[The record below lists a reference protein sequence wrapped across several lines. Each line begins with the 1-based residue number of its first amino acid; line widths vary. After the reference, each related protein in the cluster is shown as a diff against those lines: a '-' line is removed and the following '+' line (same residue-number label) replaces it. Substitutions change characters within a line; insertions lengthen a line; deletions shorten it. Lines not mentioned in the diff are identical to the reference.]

1 MPDSFPESVEARL
14 GAGFN
19 PESGEYNEVIGRLL
33 KKKYPLIIPK
43 PPIPDDPT
51 EEITVAQ
58 EDGYAHEAWV
68 WHPEDKEKGLKGEW
82 LKHQASFDPDT
93 DMLLKGMTHETIDK
107 TIAGEEGHSEIYK
120 GKDGY
125 YYRRP
130 IKK

>member
-14 GAGFN
+14 GAGFD
-19 PESGEYNEVIGRLL
+19 PESKKYNEVIGRLL

-51 EEITVAQ
+51 TEITVAQ
-58 EDGYAHEAWV
+58 PEEKYGYAHEAWV
-68 WHPEDKEKGLKGEW
+68 WHPKEKDW
-82 LKHQASFDPDT
+82 VKHQASFDPDT
-93 DMLLKGMTHETIDK
+93 NMLLKGMTHK
-107 TIAGEEGHSEIYK
+107 TINNTLEGEEGHSEIYK
-120 GKDGY
+120 KDDGY

>member
-19 PESGEYNEVIGRLL
+19 PDSKEYNEVIGRLL

-51 EEITVAQ
+51 KEITVAQ
-58 EDGYAHEAWV
+58 PEKDGYAHEAWV
-68 WHPEDKEKGLKGEW
+68 WHPKEKDW
-82 LKHQASFDPDT
+82 FKHQASFDPDT
-93 DMLLKGMTHETIDK
+93 KMLLKGMTHETIGK
-107 TIAGEEGHSEIYK
+107 TLKGEKDFSEIYK
-120 GKDGY
+120 KDDGY

-130 IKK
+130 KTLKK